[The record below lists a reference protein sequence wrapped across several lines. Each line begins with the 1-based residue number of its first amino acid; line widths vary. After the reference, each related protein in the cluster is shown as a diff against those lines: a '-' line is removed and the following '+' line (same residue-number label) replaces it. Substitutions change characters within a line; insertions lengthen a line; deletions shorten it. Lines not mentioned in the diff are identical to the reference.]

1 MLLLFFAL
9 LAPPWLAPSAH
20 AGETEF
26 AQVDASDDEIATSE
40 YRRLAEE
47 MDRLAKRNAWGGVER
62 TYEKMLAT
70 GITPTF
76 DDLKTA
82 AHAAQARGD
91 IGEARTRLARA
102 STIQEDKEVLD
113 WLWAID
119 SNYGPVLLSGNP
131 GEVALAPKVMPFD
144 PVQSKAV
151 QFAVAQVAETGT
163 FEGLLPKGDYTFG
176 DPDGKDTVMDI
187 DVGASIRKVDLRN
200 DGGVRKSERKKK
212 KKDK

>member
-1 MLLLFFAL
+1 MILFLALLLVPILPAN
-9 LAPPWLAPSAH
+9 SA
-20 AGETEF
+20 EPEF
-26 AQVDASDDEIATSE
+26 AQVDASADEIASSE

-47 MDRLAKRNAWGGVER
+47 MDRLAKRNAWAGGGR
-62 TYEKMLAT
+62 TYQKMLET
-70 GITPTF
+70 GVTPDF

-102 STIQEDKEVLD
+102 STIREEKEVLD

-119 SNYGPVLLSGNP
+119 SNYGPVLLAGNP

-144 PVQSKAV
+144 PVQARAV

-176 DPDGKDTVMDI
+176 DSDGKGQSMEI
-187 DVGASIRKVDLRN
+187 DVGSSMRKVDLRN

-212 KKDK
+212 KKKE